1 MEADVARQGSVFVAC
16 LLLGVASGVV
26 FDCFR
31 ILRRGMQTGTALTN
45 VCDALFWTTY
55 ALLFLWWMFRVN
67 DGELR
72 WYVFFSCLLGA
83 VVYFLLISRF
93 FVKSGVFLLRLLVK
107 VMKKTVYLVFYPVK
121 FLAVRTGRAAVF
133 VFAPLKRL
141 RIKKRSWKRFFA
153 NRVRLWHLRAKKI

>member
-1 MEADVARQGSVFVAC
+1 MEADVARQGAVFAAC

-31 ILRRGMQTGTALTN
+31 IFRRGMQTGTALTN

-83 VVYFLLISRF
+83 TVYFMLISRF
-93 FVKSGVFLLRLLVK
+93 FVRSGVFLFKLLIFFVK
-107 VMKKTVYLVFYPVK
+107 KAIRVIAYPVK
-121 FLAVRTGRAAVF
+121 LLAVHTGRVAVF

-141 RIKKRSWKRFFA
+141 RIKQRSWSRFFSG
-153 NRVRLWHLRAKKI
+153 RIKLWNLRAKKI